1 MSRDGRLADLRALF
15 RQYAE
20 KGFPGAGAH
29 LYAAIA
35 SEICDDDEVL
45 SLTRGAQPGQP
56 APNMLF
62 GAVHYLL
69 LRGAQ
74 HPLREPYADVAPQPV
89 PHAGAGARFRDFCL
103 AHGDDVEA
111 LVRERRVQT
120 NVLER
125 CGALLPAFAVAAEW
139 LGTRDLAV
147 VEIGASA
154 GLNLLWD
161 RFAYRYSN
169 GTSWGDAAS
178 GVQLEI
184 EVRGGRALPAIP
196 PDLRSAWRAGMDL
209 RPVDL
214 TDADEL
220 LWQRALMWPE
230 RVDRQRR
237 LAAAAPLL
245 REAGVRI
252 RAGDAVEL
260 LPAMLDEAS
269 ADAGLLVVAS
279 HTLYQ
284 VPDRA
289 RARVDD
295 VVRAPGERRR
305 VALVTMDMNMKEL
318 SDLGSIEL
326 VRFDAGGVETR
337 TLAQGHPHGAWIEW
351 LAGDD

>member
-1 MSRDGRLADLRALF
+1 MSREAQLADLRALF
-15 RQYAE
+15 REYADV
-20 KGFPGAGAH
+20 GFPGASAP

-35 SEICDDDEVL
+35 SEICDDDDVL
-45 SLTRGAQPGQP
+45 ALTLDAQAGQP
-56 APNMLF
+56 APNLLF

-69 LRGAQ
+69 LQGAE
-74 HPLREPYADVAPQPV
+74 HPLRGHYADLAPQPL

-103 AHGDDVEA
+103 ERRDEIAA
-111 LVRERRVQT
+111 LVQERRVQT

-161 RFAYRYSN
+161 RYAYRYSD

-184 EVRGGRALPAIP
+184 EVRGERVLPAIP
-196 PDLRSAWRAGMDL
+196 AELRSAWRAGMDL

-214 TDADEL
+214 NDADEL

-230 RVDRQRR
+230 RADRQQR

-245 REAGVRI
+245 RQAGVRI

-260 LPAMLDEAS
+260 LPVMLGEAP

-279 HTLYQ
+279 YTLYQ
-284 VPDRA
+284 FPDEA
-289 RARVDD
+289 RTRVLD
-295 VVRAPGERRR
+295 VLRVYGERRKL
-305 VALVTMDMNMKEL
+305 ALVTMDMNMKEL

-326 VRFDAGGVETR
+326 VRFEGGGGETR

-351 LAGDD
+351 LAGGD